1 MMISLLGK
9 KIYKGGFLSAET
21 AASYFD
27 ALSINVFGLN
37 VSLTQDSRL
46 EPIEHIHEVRF
57 RDFWRLTFIS

>member
-46 EPIEHIHEVRF
+46 EPIEHIQEVR
-57 RDFWRLTFIS
+57 